1 MKGAFQR
8 FAQISVPGQGGGLV
22 RLYLCLAFATF
33 CLASSP
39 SASAET
45 LKDALAL
52 AYETNPTIRAERARL
67 QATKEARAQAW
78 AGALPQISA
87 TGAYSRT
94 DSSQT
99 SEFGDSD
106 EKLDTL
112 TAGVTAEQPV
122 FTGFRNFNAIKQ
134 AGARIRAGGAQ
145 LVATEQ
151 QVLSDVASA
160 YFNVQRNMAVYELR
174 KKNVAVLIRQKE
186 MATARFEVGEIT
198 KTDVAQAEARL
209 AEAQARLS
217 SSQGDLAVA
226 RAQYAQLVGRAPGDL
241 EPVEQLPELP
251 ETLDAAQALASQFAP
266 ALVGAQEQAE
276 VSRRQIGIARGA
288 ILPSVSLTAGYQYAE
303 EPSFFVDNSEEFSF
317 GARASVPLFLGGA
330 NYSRIR
336 EAKALHRSDR
346 ARLVEAERLVEAQT
360 ISAWERLIAAR
371 AVSVSAEAS
380 VEANQLA
387 LEGVRQEALVGTRT
401 TLDVLNAE
409 QELLNAEVTLV
420 SARRDTQSAAFAL
433 LAAIGVL
440 TPDAIGIDLAEGDE
454 RLDLYER

>member
-1 MKGAFQR
+1 M
-8 FAQISVPGQGGGLV
+8 
-22 RLYLCLAFATF
+22 CLALVAFITAP
-33 CLASSP
+33 ASS
-39 SASAET
+39 SAET

-67 QATKEARAQAW
+67 RATKEARAQAW

-87 TGAYSRT
+87 SGAYSKVDT
-94 DSSQT
+94 MQSSSFSGTPQV
-99 SEFGDSD
+99 SES
-106 EKLDTL
+106 KLDTL
-112 TAGVTAEQPV
+112 TAGVSAEQPV

-145 LVATEQ
+145 LVGTEQ

-174 KKNVAVLIRQKE
+174 KQNVTVLIRQQD
-186 MATARFEVGEIT
+186 MASARFEVGEIT
-198 KTDVAQAEARL
+198 RTDVAQADARL
-209 AEAQARLS
+209 AESRARLS
-217 SSQGDLAVA
+217 SSQGELAVA
-226 RAQYAQLVGRAPGDL
+226 RAAYAQLVGRTPGDL
-241 EPVEQLPELP
+241 EPVETLPELP
-251 ETLDAAQALASQFAP
+251 ETLEAAQAIAFEYAP
-266 ALVGAQEQAE
+266 TLVATREQAE
-276 VSRRQIGIARGA
+276 VSRRQVKIARGA

-330 NYSRIR
+330 NFSRIR
-336 EAKALHRSDR
+336 EAKALHTSDR

-360 ISAWERLIAAR
+360 ISAWERLVTAR
-371 AVSVSAEAS
+371 AVAVSAQAS
-380 VEANQLA
+380 VDANNLA

-409 QELLNAEVTLV
+409 QELLNAEVTLIN
-420 SARRDTQSAAFAL
+420 ALRDTQTAAFGL

-440 TPDAIGIDLAEGDE
+440 TPDAIGIDVESGED
-454 RLDLYER
+454 RLKLYEH